1 MDQGVCQSL
10 AQSLMQRGVVNAI
23 CAFQLKRHFNTLR
36 NPAAVGR
43 SFPSVSR
50 ALENY
55 DKDAPFGAGKKHFQ
69 GGEEGAADGID
80 RLFGILHC
88 VCAGAYAGGTVC
100 KCYAV
105 GRYDL
110 CAGFQHK
117 FGFGVGRNG
126 EGHIRLDG
134 VLFPAQGVAT

>member
-1 MDQGVCQSL
+1 MCACQGALVVYTVGQKRIAKEHCNAFLVRPKGFETL
-10 AQSLMQRGVVNAI
+10 AFRVGELRQGCTIRGRRET
-23 CAFQLKRHFNTLR
+23 F
-36 NPAAVGR
+36 
-43 SFPSVSR
+43 S
-50 ALENY
+50 
-55 DKDAPFGAGKKHFQ
+55 
-69 GGEEGAADGID
+69 GGEKGAADGID

-134 VLFPAQGVAT
+134 VLFPAQGVAA

>member
-1 MDQGVCQSL
+1 MCACQGALVVYTVRQKRIAKEHCNAFLVRPKGFEIL
-10 AQSLMQRGVVNAI
+10 AFRVGELRQGCTIRGG
-23 CAFQLKRHFNTLR
+23 QETL
-36 NPAAVGR
+36 
-43 SFPSVSR
+43 S
-50 ALENY
+50 
-55 DKDAPFGAGKKHFQ
+55 
-69 GGEEGAADGID
+69 GGEKGAADGIG
-80 RLFGILHC
+80 RLFGILYC

-100 KCYAV
+100 KCYTV

-134 VLFPAQGVAT
+134 VLFPAQGVAA